1 MTGGDEPAFA
11 VVTGGGTSGHVLPA
25 LAIAEGLVA
34 AGHDPAT
41 IRYVGAER
49 GIETRLLTSTPFPAT
64 FLDVVGLQ
72 RRLSAANVLFPIKL
86 ARAVWKAHRLLGRWR
101 PKVVVSVGGYA
112 SLPAVIAA
120 RLRRVPIVVV
130 SYDKRP
136 GQSSRLAARIA
147 AASAVAF
154 PGSSLPR
161 ARLTGAPVRSA
172 VLAVDRS
179 AGRNEA
185 RAALGL
191 PEDRFVVAAV
201 GGSLGSGVLNP
212 VVAGLVAQAADRR
225 DLAVRHVVGE
235 RFLAEAPP
243 ARDGS
248 AGILYQVVGYEEHMP
263 EVYAAADLFVGRA
276 GASTIAELATVGVP
290 SILVPWAGAAE
301 DHQTDNAQTLA
312 AAGAAL
318 VIPEAE
324 LTVERLRTEIDAL
337 AGDRR
342 SLDRM
347 AAAAGAAGEI
357 HRSGALVRLVE
368 EIAAR

>member
-1 MTGGDEPAFA
+1 MRRAASDIATDEATPADVPAIVRMAAALSRNERDPDTHFGEAEATRDLFGERRWIRGEVARKAGEPA
-11 VVTGGGTSGHVLPA
+11 GMA
-25 LAIAEGLVA
+25 LWHPSYETAWAARGAFLVSLWVEERFRRRGVATALVA
-34 AGHDPAT
+34 A
-41 IRYVGAER
+41 
-49 GIETRLLTSTPFPAT
+49 
-64 FLDVVGLQ
+64 
-72 RRLSAANVLFPIKL
+72 
-86 ARAVWKAHRLLGRWR
+86 
-101 PKVVVSVGGYA
+101 
-112 SLPAVIAA
+112 IA
-120 RLRRVPIVVV
+120 RRVRAMDGEYLWWASKPLN
-130 SYDKRP
+130 KR
-136 GQSSRLAARIA
+136 AHA
-147 AASAVAF
+147 
-154 PGSSLPR
+154 
-161 ARLTGAPVRSA
+161 TY
-172 VLAVDRS
+172 
-179 AGRNEA
+179 
-185 RAALGL
+185 AALG
-191 PEDRFVVAAV
+191 AASEQV
-201 GGSLGSGVLNP
+201 FAHALI
-212 VVAGLVAQAADRR
+212 
-225 DLAVRHVVGE
+225 GE